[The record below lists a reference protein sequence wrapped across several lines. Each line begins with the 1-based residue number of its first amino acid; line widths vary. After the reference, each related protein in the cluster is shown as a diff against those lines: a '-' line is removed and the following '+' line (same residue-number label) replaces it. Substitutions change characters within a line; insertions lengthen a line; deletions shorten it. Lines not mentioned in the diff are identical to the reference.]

1 MKRAARG
8 GVRLI
13 IILAVVLA
21 LAAGGVLVVRAVSR
35 PVVQVTRT
43 VEADVVQAF
52 YATGPIVPEREYP
65 IRSQV
70 AGVLMLVEGVDKV
83 SSVMR
88 GQLVGRV
95 ISDCLGKKLKHT

>member
-1 MKRAARG
+1 MRRAARG

-21 LAAGGVLVVRAVSR
+21 LVAGAVAVVRAVSR

-43 VEADVVQAF
+43 VEAEVGQAF
-52 YATGPIVPEREYP
+52 YGTGAIVPEREYP

-70 AGVLMLVEGVDKV
+70 GGGLVVGQGVDKGA
-83 SSVMR
+83 SVVR

-95 ISDCLGKKLKHT
+95 ISDD